1 MLAVLRIRKLIY
13 QIVILSE
20 DILYTVPQL
29 SKELGITERAIRFYE
44 SKGLVK
50 PGRAGNTR
58 IFNYK
63 DRARL
68 LIIMRAKKLGFSL
81 NDIKTYL
88 DLYDVDPTHT
98 KQSKNAL
105 KAIAQRL
112 NQLKDQKKQ
121 ILLTIKELKSL
132 KNDIENSLN
141 H

>member
-1 MLAVLRIRKLIY
+1 MSK
-13 QIVILSE
+13 E
-20 DILYTVPQL
+20 FLYTVPQL
-29 SKELGITERAIRFYE
+29 SKDLSITERAIRFYE

-50 PGRAGNTR
+50 PSRAGNTR

-81 NDIKTYL
+81 KDIKRYL
-88 DLYDVDPTHT
+88 DLYDVDPTQK

-105 KAIAQRL
+105 KSVTKRL
-112 NQLKDQKKQ
+112 SQLEDQKKQ

-132 KNDIENSLN
+132 KNDIENSLS

>member
-1 MLAVLRIRKLIY
+1 MSK
-13 QIVILSE
+13 E
-20 DILYTVPQL
+20 FLYTVPQL
-29 SKELGITERAIRFYE
+29 SKDLSITERAIRFYE

-50 PGRAGNTR
+50 PSRAGNTR

-81 NDIKTYL
+81 KDIKTYL
-88 DLYDVDPTHT
+88 DLYDVDPTQK

-105 KAIAQRL
+105 KSVAQRL
-112 NQLKDQKKQ
+112 SQLEDQKKQ

>member
-1 MLAVLRIRKLIY
+1 M
-13 QIVILSE
+13 SE
-20 DILYTVPQL
+20 KVLYTVPQL
-29 SKELGITERAIRFYE
+29 SKDLSITERAIRFYE

-50 PGRAGNTR
+50 PSRAGNTR

-81 NDIKTYL
+81 KDIKTYL
-88 DLYDVDPTHT
+88 DLYDVDPTQK

-105 KAIAQRL
+105 KSITQRL
-112 NQLKDQKKQ
+112 SQLEDQKKQ

-132 KNDIENSLN
+132 KNDIENSLR

>member
-1 MLAVLRIRKLIY
+1 M
-13 QIVILSE
+13 SE
-20 DILYTVPQL
+20 EILYTVPQL
-29 SKELGITERAIRFYE
+29 SKKLGITERAIRFYE

-50 PGRAGNTR
+50 PSRAGNTR

-88 DLYDVDPTHT
+88 DLYDVDPTHK

-105 KAIAQRL
+105 KAITQRL
-112 NQLKDQKKQ
+112 AQLEEQKKE
-121 ILLTIKELKSL
+121 ILLTIEELKSL
-132 KNDIENSLN
+132 KNDIKNSLN

>member
-1 MLAVLRIRKLIY
+1 MSKEV
-13 QIVILSE
+13 
-20 DILYTVPQL
+20 LYTVPQL
-29 SKELGITERAIRFYE
+29 SKDLSITERAIRFYE

-50 PGRAGNTR
+50 PSRAGNTR

-81 NDIKTYL
+81 KDIKTYL
-88 DLYDVDPTHT
+88 DLYDVDPTQK

-105 KAIAQRL
+105 KSVTQRL
-112 NQLKDQKKQ
+112 SQLEDQKKQ

>member
-1 MLAVLRIRKLIY
+1 MSK
-13 QIVILSE
+13 E
-20 DILYTVPQL
+20 FLYTVPQL
-29 SKELGITERAIRFYE
+29 SKDLSITERAIRFYE

-50 PGRAGNTR
+50 PSRAGNTR

-81 NDIKTYL
+81 KDIKTYL
-88 DLYDVDPTHT
+88 DLYDVDPTQK

-105 KAIAQRL
+105 KSINLRL
-112 NQLKDQKKQ
+112 SQLEDQKKQ

>member
-1 MLAVLRIRKLIY
+1 M
-13 QIVILSE
+13 SE
-20 DILYTVPQL
+20 EILYTVPQL

-50 PGRAGNTR
+50 PSRAGNTR

-81 NDIKTYL
+81 RDIKTYL

-105 KAIAQRL
+105 KAITQRL
-112 NQLKDQKKQ
+112 AQLKDQKKQ

>member
-1 MLAVLRIRKLIY
+1 
-13 QIVILSE
+13 LSKE
-20 DILYTVPQL
+20 FLYTVPQL
-29 SKELGITERAIRFYE
+29 SKDLSITERAIRFYE

-50 PGRAGNTR
+50 PSRAGNTR

-68 LIIMRAKKLGFSL
+68 LIIIRAKKLGFSL
-81 NDIKTYL
+81 KDIKTYL
-88 DLYDVDPTHT
+88 DLYDVDPTQK

-105 KAIAQRL
+105 KSITLRL
-112 NQLKDQKKQ
+112 SQLEDQKKQ

>member
-1 MLAVLRIRKLIY
+1 M
-13 QIVILSE
+13 SE
-20 DILYTVPQL
+20 EILYTVPQL

-88 DLYDVDPTHT
+88 DLYDVDPKHK

-105 KAIAQRL
+105 EVITYRL
-112 NQLKDQKKQ
+112 SQLEDQKKQ

>member
-1 MLAVLRIRKLIY
+1 MLASLRLRKLIY
-13 QIVILSE
+13 HIVILSE
-20 DILYTVPQL
+20 NILYTVPQL

-44 SKGLVK
+44 SKGLVN
-50 PGRAGNTR
+50 PSRAGNTR

-81 NDIKTYL
+81 HDIKTYL

-105 KAIAQRL
+105 KAINQRL
-112 NQLKDQKKQ
+112 TQLKDQKKQ

>member
-1 MLAVLRIRKLIY
+1 MSK
-13 QIVILSE
+13 E
-20 DILYTVPQL
+20 FLYTVPQL
-29 SKELGITERAIRFYE
+29 SKDLSITERAIRFYE

-50 PGRAGNTR
+50 PSRAGNTR

-68 LIIMRAKKLGFSL
+68 LIIIRAKKLGFSL
-81 NDIKTYL
+81 KDIKRYL
-88 DLYDVDPTHT
+88 DLYDVDPTQK

-105 KAIAQRL
+105 KSVTKRL
-112 NQLKDQKKQ
+112 SQLEDQKKQ

>member
-1 MLAVLRIRKLIY
+1 MSK
-13 QIVILSE
+13 E
-20 DILYTVPQL
+20 FLYTVPQL
-29 SKELGITERAIRFYE
+29 SKDLSITERAIRFYE

-50 PGRAGNTR
+50 PSRAGNTR

-81 NDIKTYL
+81 KDIKTYL
-88 DLYDVDPTHT
+88 DLYDVDPTQK

-105 KAIAQRL
+105 KSITLRL
-112 NQLKDQKKQ
+112 SQLEDQKKQ

>member
-1 MLAVLRIRKLIY
+1 MSK
-13 QIVILSE
+13 E
-20 DILYTVPQL
+20 ILYTVPQL
-29 SKELGITERAIRFYE
+29 SKDLGITERAIRFYE

-50 PGRAGNTR
+50 PSRAGNTR
-58 IFNYK
+58 VFNYK

-81 NDIKTYL
+81 KDIKTYL
-88 DLYDVDPTHT
+88 DLYDVDPTQK

-105 KAIAQRL
+105 KSITQRL
-112 NQLKDQKKQ
+112 SQLEDQKKQ

>member
-1 MLAVLRIRKLIY
+1 MSKEV
-13 QIVILSE
+13 
-20 DILYTVPQL
+20 LYTVPQL
-29 SKELGITERAIRFYE
+29 SKDLSITERAIRFYE

-50 PGRAGNTR
+50 PSRAGNTR

-68 LIIMRAKKLGFSL
+68 LIIIRAKKLGFSL
-81 NDIKTYL
+81 KDIKTYL
-88 DLYDVDPTHT
+88 DLYDVDPTQK

-105 KAIAQRL
+105 KSINLRL
-112 NQLKDQKKQ
+112 SQLEDQKKQ

>member
-1 MLAVLRIRKLIY
+1 MSKEV
-13 QIVILSE
+13 
-20 DILYTVPQL
+20 LYTVPQL
-29 SKELGITERAIRFYE
+29 SKDLSITERAIRFYE

-50 PGRAGNTR
+50 PSRAGNTR

-68 LIIMRAKKLGFSL
+68 LIIIRAKKLGFSL
-81 NDIKTYL
+81 KDIKTYL
-88 DLYDVDPTHT
+88 DLYDVDPTQK

-105 KAIAQRL
+105 KSITLRL
-112 NQLKDQKKQ
+112 SQLEDQKKQ

>member
-1 MLAVLRIRKLIY
+1 
-13 QIVILSE
+13 LSKE
-20 DILYTVPQL
+20 FLYTVPQL
-29 SKELGITERAIRFYE
+29 SKDLSITERAIRFYE

-50 PGRAGNTR
+50 PSRAGNTR

-81 NDIKTYL
+81 KDIKTYL
-88 DLYDVDPTHT
+88 DLYDVDPTQK

-105 KAIAQRL
+105 KSINLRL
-112 NQLKDQKKQ
+112 SQLEDQKKQ

>member
-1 MLAVLRIRKLIY
+1 MSK
-13 QIVILSE
+13 E
-20 DILYTVPQL
+20 ILYTVPQL

-50 PGRAGNTR
+50 PSRAGNTR

-68 LIIMRAKKLGFSL
+68 LIIIRAKKLGFSL
-81 NDIKTYL
+81 KDIKTYL
-88 DLYDVDPTHT
+88 DLYDVDPTQK

-105 KAIAQRL
+105 KSITLRL
-112 NQLKDQKKQ
+112 SQLEDQKKQ

>member
-1 MLAVLRIRKLIY
+1 MTK
-13 QIVILSE
+13 E
-20 DILYTVPQL
+20 ILYTVPQL
-29 SKELGITERAIRFYE
+29 SKELDITERAIRFYE

-50 PGRAGNTR
+50 PRRAGNTR

-88 DLYDVDPTHT
+88 DLYDVDPTHK

-105 KAIAQRL
+105 KAISHRL
-112 NQLKDQKKQ
+112 NQLEDQKKE
-121 ILLTIKELKSL
+121 IVITLKELKSL

-141 H
+141 N